1 MRTYK
6 SHRCIGAL
14 HTVTR
19 AGKKPATHYS
29 NPIFPNPNYLITN
42 SDSKFENPIFT
53 NSDNSGSESRYPIFP
68 NYPNPCI
75 IVMFFFNL

>member
-14 HTVTR
+14 HTVSR

-29 NPIFPNPNYLITN
+29 TRCIETG
-42 SDSKFENPIFT
+42 SDLPEPELP
-53 NSDNSGSESRYPIFP
+53 DQ
-68 NYPNPCI
+68 
-75 IVMFFFNL
+75 